1 MKKILIWF
9 SVLMVCFC
17 FYFSLSFAQ
26 GPTLSQK
33 SVDQI
38 VDNIVRPYLA
48 ALKNGDVKTLK
59 TLMAKDLYEERK
71 ALIEQNTEYPDFLR
85 RIYQDAD
92 FTISSAYAEAN
103 DILVNV
109 VIKHSDGRENQSNL
123 YLINENNNWK
133 ISNKPGPQ

>member
-1 MKKILIWF
+1 
-9 SVLMVCFC
+9 MVCFC

-26 GPTLSQK
+26 GPTLAQK

-71 ALIEQNTEYPDFLR
+71 ALIEQNTEYPNFLR

-92 FTISSAYAEAN
+92 FSVSSANAEAN
-103 DILVNV
+103 DILVDV
-109 VIKHSDGRENQSNL
+109 VIKHSDGRENQIKL
-123 YLINENNNWK
+123 YVINENNDWK